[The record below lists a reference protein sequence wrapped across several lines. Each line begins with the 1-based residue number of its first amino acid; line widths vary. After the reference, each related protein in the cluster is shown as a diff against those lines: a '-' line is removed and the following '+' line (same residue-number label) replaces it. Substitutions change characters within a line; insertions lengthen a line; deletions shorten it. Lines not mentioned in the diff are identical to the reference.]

1 MKAFPFQKII
11 DWHQQN
17 SRENLPWRNYDFD
30 KKTLWY
36 RVWLSEIILQQTQV
50 SRWAIYFEKIIKAF
64 PTIDS
69 LATTSYDDFFEY
81 YKWLG
86 YYSRARNMLKTAIIV
101 SEDFGWIFPED
112 TADLLSLPW
121 VWPYT
126 AEAIR
131 AFAYQKPTLSFDT
144 NLLKIFSRYYYWN
157 KFVKLSKNELRELQ
171 QQFVKICPLLT
182 LTSPLSVSPKGR
194 EVTKIIS
201 WREINNALMDF
212 AQEQDTNKPS
222 LSLSQGERSN
232 TIWWDYPLPGC
243 KYYKTK
249 WKLEPIKQKK
259 KNIFP
264 TKDATVIIVLHKD
277 HKIYFSGDLD
287 NYKPF
292 ILWKSEINS
301 REFAKDYFKEK
312 YNLDIS
318 VCPPHKKDFQNWKP
332 YLVCYA
338 QIQKGKSEF
347 GEFRW
352 VKKSEIEIIF

>member
-1 MKAFPFQKII
+1 MKQFPFQNII
-11 DWHQQN
+11 DWHKKN
-17 SRENLPWRNYDFD
+17 SRENLPWRDYNFN
-30 KKTLWY
+30 KKELWY

-50 SRWAIYFEKIIKAF
+50 SRWTIYFKKIIKAF
-64 PTIDS
+64 PTIES
-69 LATTSYDDFFEY
+69 LAATSYEDFFEY

-101 SEDFGWIFPED
+101 SKDFGWIFPDD
-112 TADLLSLPW
+112 TTSLLSLPW

-126 AEAIR
+126 TEAIR
-131 AFAYQKPTLSFDT
+131 AFAYQKQTLSFDT

-157 KFVKLSKNELRELQ
+157 RFVKLNKSELEELQ
-171 QQFVKICPLLT
+171 EQFITLSALQASLSLQEKEKKIT
-182 LTSPLSVSPKGR
+182 G
-194 EVTKIIS
+194 
-201 WREINNALMDF
+201 REINNALMDF

-232 TIWWDYPLPGC
+232 TIWWNYPLPEC
-243 KYYKTK
+243 KYYKTG
-249 WKLEPIKQKK
+249 WKLEPLKQKK
-259 KNIFP
+259 KSAFP
-264 TKDATVIIVLHKD
+264 TKEATIVIILHKD
-277 HKIYFSGDLD
+277 HKIYFSKDLD

-318 VCPPHKKDFQNWKP
+318 VRPPHKKDFQNWKP

-347 GEFRW
+347 GEFKW
-352 VKKSEIEIIF
+352 IKKSEIE